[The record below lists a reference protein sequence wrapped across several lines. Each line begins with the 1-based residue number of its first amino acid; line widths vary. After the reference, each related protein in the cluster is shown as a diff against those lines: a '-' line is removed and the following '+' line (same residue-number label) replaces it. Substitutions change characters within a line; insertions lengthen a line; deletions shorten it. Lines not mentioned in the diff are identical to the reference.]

1 VCDAAV
7 LGKRLGKAFA
17 GVQTAVKA
25 MSQKDLNSFSQSG
38 SAVVNGET
46 LKLGEDVKIVFEVA
60 SAMADV
66 EATSFLGA
74 VALFHT
80 KLRFYAPALASLRR
94 DPYLFVCNSQE
105 MIDSGSARELVNRVQ
120 RLRKKAG
127 LVPSDRIEVFL
138 DAPADILQVAR
149 THSDLIS
156 HTIGCP
162 MLPASA
168 PPAYMYALLSLQ
180 RCICFSAFLTCVT
193 RRAG

>member
-1 VCDAAV
+1 MCDPAV

-80 KLRFYAPALASLRR
+80 KLRFHAPALASLRR
-94 DPYLFVCNSQE
+94 HP
-105 MIDSGSARELVNRVQ
+105 
-120 RLRKKAG
+120 
-127 LVPSDRIEVFL
+127 
-138 DAPADILQVAR
+138 
-149 THSDLIS
+149 
-156 HTIGCP
+156 
-162 MLPASA
+162 
-168 PPAYMYALLSLQ
+168 
-180 RCICFSAFLTCVT
+180 
-193 RRAG
+193 